1 MSTLIGL
8 TGSIGMGKST
18 AAAMFAAQGVPVWD
32 ADKAVHRL
40 YAKSGAAVAP
50 VAQLVPVALGP
61 EGIDRTRLREAL
73 ENDPTLFPKL
83 EAIVH
88 PLVAQDR
95 ANFISAHPDEP
106 FLLFDIP
113 LLFEN
118 GAEHWLDVTVVA
130 SAPPDLQKS
139 RVLAREGMTESRL
152 DMILSRQMPDA
163 EKRARADY
171 IVPTVDMDTARKA
184 VTNILAELG
193 KTSKD
198 A

>member
-18 AAAMFAAQGVPVWD
+18 TAAMFAAQGVPVWD

-40 YAKSGAAVAP
+40 YAKSGAAVAL

-73 ENDPTLFPKL
+73 ENDPSLFPKL
-83 EAIVH
+83 EEIVH
-88 PLVAQDR
+88 PLVARDR

-118 GAEHWLDVTVVA
+118 GAEDWLDVTVVA

-152 DMILSRQMPDA
+152 DMITSRQMPDA

-171 IVPTVDMDTARKA
+171 IVPTVDMDTAREA

>member
-18 AAAMFAAQGVPVWD
+18 TAAMFAAQGVPVWD

-40 YAKSGAAVAP
+40 YAKSGAAVAL

-73 ENDPTLFPKL
+73 ENDPSLFPKL
-83 EAIVH
+83 EEIVH

-118 GAEHWLDVTVVA
+118 GAEDWLDVTVVA

-152 DMILSRQMPDA
+152 DMITSRQMPDA

-171 IVPTVDMDTARKA
+171 IVPTVDMDTAREA
-184 VTNILAELG
+184 VKNILAELG

>member
-118 GAEHWLDVTVVA
+118 GAEDWLDVTVVA

-139 RVLAREGMTESRL
+139 RVLARKGMTESRL

-171 IVPTVDMDTARKA
+171 IVPTVDMDNARKA

>member
-118 GAEHWLDVTVVA
+118 GAEDWLDVTVVA

>member
-61 EGIDRTRLREAL
+61 EGIDRTRLRDAL

>member
-18 AAAMFAAQGVPVWD
+18 TAAMFAAQGVPVWD

-40 YAKSGAAVAP
+40 YAKSGAAVAL

-61 EGIDRTRLREAL
+61 EGIDRTRLSEAL
-73 ENDPTLFPKL
+73 ENDPSLFPKL
-83 EAIVH
+83 EEIVH

-95 ANFISAHPDEP
+95 ANFISVHPDEP

-118 GAEHWLDVTVVA
+118 GVEDWLDVTVVA

-152 DMILSRQMPDA
+152 DMITSRQMPDA

-171 IVPTVDMDTARKA
+171 IVPTVDMDTAREA

>member
-88 PLVAQDR
+88 PRVAQDR

-113 LLFEN
+113 LLFEI
-118 GAEHWLDVTVVA
+118 GAEDWLDVTVVA

>member
-18 AAAMFAAQGVPVWD
+18 TAAMFAAQGVPVWD

-40 YAKSGAAVAP
+40 YAKSGAAVAL

-73 ENDPTLFPKL
+73 ENDPSLFPKL
-83 EAIVH
+83 EEIVH

-118 GAEHWLDVTVVA
+118 GAEDWLDVTVVA

-152 DMILSRQMPDA
+152 DMITSRQMPDA

-171 IVPTVDMDTARKA
+171 IVPTVDMDTAREA

>member
-18 AAAMFAAQGVPVWD
+18 TAAMFAAQGVPVWD

-40 YAKSGAAVAP
+40 YAKSGAAVAL

-61 EGIDRTRLREAL
+61 EGIDRTRLSEAL
-73 ENDPTLFPKL
+73 ENDPSLFPKL
-83 EAIVH
+83 EEIVH

-118 GAEHWLDVTVVA
+118 GAEDWLDVTVVA

-152 DMILSRQMPDA
+152 DMITSRQMPDA

-171 IVPTVDMDTARKA
+171 IVPTVDMDTAREA

>member
-18 AAAMFAAQGVPVWD
+18 TAAMFAAQGVPVWD

-40 YAKSGAAVAP
+40 YAKSGAAVAL

-61 EGIDRTRLREAL
+61 EGIDRTRLSEAL
-73 ENDPTLFPKL
+73 ENDPSLFPKL
-83 EAIVH
+83 EEIVH

-118 GAEHWLDVTVVA
+118 GVEDWLDVTVVA

-152 DMILSRQMPDA
+152 DMITSRQMPDA

-171 IVPTVDMDTARKA
+171 IVPTVDMDTAREA

>member
-88 PLVAQDR
+88 PLVAQER

-118 GAEHWLDVTVVA
+118 GAEDWLDVTVVA

-139 RVLAREGMTESRL
+139 RVLVREGMTESRL

>member
-88 PLVAQDR
+88 PLVAQER

-118 GAEHWLDVTVVA
+118 GAEDWLDVTVVA